1 VNDVDLSAGVSG
13 RTEQNGATD
22 HVALLRTATG
32 ESSTRIEN
40 WVRSARARGDHVVTV
55 AVPDGF
61 TPGTEGLPV
70 VAPVELHPDG
80 RPAEVVRRALDAG
93 HGGLGVLVHA
103 DAVIAAMSATV
114 HTEIEDV
121 LAALCRDHPVSVL
134 CVYDRDGAGR
144 DHLDMAAARHPDRIL
159 ETQADL
165 RRTGQT
171 MWLRGEFD
179 TTNNDVLGAALRSAA
194 REAPAALSINVSG
207 VGFLSVAAARTLA
220 LNGAEHGQHGGRV
233 ELRGA
238 PTHVQNV
245 LRLFLRQDGE
255 PHGR

>member
-1 VNDVDLSAGVSG
+1 VPDVDLSADLAG
-13 RTEQNGATD
+13 RFEQNEATD
-22 HVALLRTATG
+22 HIALLRTPTA

-40 WVRSARARGDHVVTV
+40 WVRSARARGDHVAAV

-61 TPGTEGLPV
+61 TPGTEGLPAL
-70 VAPVELHPDG
+70 APVELHPDR
-80 RPAEVVRRALDAG
+80 RPAEVVGRALDAG
-93 HGGLGVLVHA
+93 HRGLSVLVHA

-114 HTEIEDV
+114 HAEIEDV

-171 MWLRGEFD
+171 MWLRGEYD
-179 TTNNDVLGAALRSAA
+179 TTNNDVLGAALRTAT
-194 REAPAALSINVSG
+194 REAPAALSIDVSG
-207 VGFLSVAAARTLA
+207 LGFLSVAAARTLA
-220 LNGAEHGQHGGRV
+220 LNSAENGQNGGRV

-238 PTHVQNV
+238 PSQVQKV
-245 LRLFLRQDGE
+245 LRLFLPQDGD
-255 PHGR
+255 P

>member
-1 VNDVDLSAGVSG
+1 VPDVDLSAGVAG
-13 RTEQNGATD
+13 RSEQNGATD
-22 HVALLRTATG
+22 HIALLRTATA

-40 WVRSARARGDHVVTV
+40 WVRTARARGDHVVTV

-61 TPGTEGLPV
+61 TPGTEGLPAL
-70 VAPVELHPDG
+70 APVELHPDG
-80 RPAEVVRRALDAG
+80 RPVEVDRSLSRRRPR
-93 HGGLGVLVHA
+93 GLGVLVHA

-114 HTEIEDV
+114 RAEIEDV

-134 CVYDRDGAGR
+134 CVYDRDGGGR

-179 TTNNDVLGAALRSAA
+179 TTNNDVLGA
-194 REAPAALSINVSG
+194 EAPP
-207 VGFLSVAAARTLA
+207 
-220 LNGAEHGQHGGRV
+220 GR
-233 ELRGA
+233 R
-238 PTHVQNV
+238 P
-245 LRLFLRQDGE
+245 R
-255 PHGR
+255 P